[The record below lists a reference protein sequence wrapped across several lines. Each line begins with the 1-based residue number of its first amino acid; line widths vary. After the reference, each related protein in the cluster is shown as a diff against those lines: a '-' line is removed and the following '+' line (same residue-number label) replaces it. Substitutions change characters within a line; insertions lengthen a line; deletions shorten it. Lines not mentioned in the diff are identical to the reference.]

1 MRNIT
6 LNQLYSSFHS
16 AIMLEQLELKIKN
29 TIRDIPDFPKKGIL
43 FKDIT
48 PLFLDQSL
56 CAEIIDEMVKKIEP
70 SIDVICGIES
80 RGFLFGILLAQ
91 KLNKPF
97 VMIRKQGKLP
107 ADKVSVK
114 YALEYGEATIEV
126 HNGFI
131 LPGQKVLIHDDLLAT
146 GGTAMAAAELVKM
159 QQATV
164 SQYSFLVELG
174 FLDGRQLLQQIC
186 PNIKSLIQY

>member
-1 MRNIT
+1 
-6 LNQLYSSFHS
+6 
-16 AIMLEQLELKIKN
+16 MLETLETKIKN

-48 PLFLDQSL
+48 PLFLDQDL
-56 CAEIIDEMVKKIEP
+56 CTQIVDEMIKT
-70 SIDVICGIES
+70 IDSNIDIICGIES

-107 ADKVSVK
+107 AEKVSVN

-126 HNGFI
+126 HHGFI

-146 GGTAMAAAELVKM
+146 GGTAKAAAELVKI
-159 QQATV
+159 QHATV
-164 SQYSFLVELG
+164 IQYSFLVELN
-174 FLDGRQLLQQIC
+174 FLKGRQLLQQIC
-186 PNIKSLIQY
+186 PNIQSLIHY